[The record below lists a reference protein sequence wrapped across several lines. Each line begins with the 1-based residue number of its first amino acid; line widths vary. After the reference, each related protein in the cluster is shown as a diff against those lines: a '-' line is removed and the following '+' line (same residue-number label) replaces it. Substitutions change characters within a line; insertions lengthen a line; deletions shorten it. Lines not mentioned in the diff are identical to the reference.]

1 MSPGMGA
8 MPCPAGSGGRGL
20 GSGRHC
26 SPHPHPGKGTQGQ
39 SVPALP
45 AREGLALT
53 GAKADAWGCW
63 DWATQP
69 LEAWRRAG
77 PLDTAQ
83 WSCASLPGVWQTFQ
97 NGQELGVPDCGGKGS
112 APPRGPGVAGPGC
125 GFCRPVVNG
134 STHRQMWSR
143 GFVEKGHGPQQGKA
157 VLANQE
163 GVLCWAVQGQDLRD
177 FRVSLSAGGGA
188 GPLPCGWGTGVP
200 KGPSTARSGPG
211 KGQEHRGPLRSWGS
225 RVWTHQTRG
234 P

>member
-53 GAKADAWGCW
+53 GANADAWGCW

-77 PLDTAQ
+77 HWIRLNGPAQ
-83 WSCASLPGVWQTFQ
+83 VCQESGKPSKMDKSWECQTVGERGQRGQGGLEWLAQGVDF
-97 NGQELGVPDCGGKGS
+97 
-112 APPRGPGVAGPGC
+112 
-125 GFCRPVVNG
+125 
-134 STHRQMWSR
+134 
-143 GFVEKGHGPQQGKA
+143 A
-157 VLANQE
+157 VL
-163 GVLCWAVQGQDLRD
+163 W
-177 FRVSLSAGGGA
+177 
-188 GPLPCGWGTGVP
+188 
-200 KGPSTARSGPG
+200 
-211 KGQEHRGPLRSWGS
+211 
-225 RVWTHQTRG
+225 
-234 P
+234 